1 MKTVQKIA
9 LVVCLITMSISSKAS
24 VVELT
29 KGSLDALKG
38 VSSVNIQY
46 DYSALTVNGYPT
58 IDEYITFKKKKFE
71 EFHKGA
77 KKGDEWYTNWLI
89 DRTDV
94 MQPRMEEVM
103 NRKME
108 KCGMIAKKDPAAK
121 YTLIVKITHYLESNA
136 GFPYFIG
143 YLSMFEAKVYLVETA
158 APDVKL
164 ATIRADYLNE
174 IGDLGGSIG
183 NLICK
188 YIK

>member
-1 MKTVQKIA
+1 MKAINKIVI
-9 LVVCLITMSISSKAS
+9 LICLITLGQVSNAA

-29 KGSLDALKG
+29 SGDLSPLRNAG
-38 VSSVNIQY
+38 VVNIQY
-46 DYSALTVNGYPT
+46 DYSKLTVNGYPT
-58 IDEYITFKKKKFE
+58 IEEYITFKKKKFE

-77 KKGDEWYTNWLI
+77 KKGDEWYQNWLF

-94 MQPRMEEVM
+94 MQPRLQEVM

-108 KCGMIAKKDPAAK
+108 KCALVAKQDPSAK
-121 YTLIVKITHYLESNA
+121 YTLIIKITHYLESNA

-158 APDVKL
+158 NPEVKL

-174 IGDLGGSIG
+174 VGDLGGSIG

-188 YIK
+188 YLK